1 VPIFELLVLGLMG
14 LILAFAFRLYEAQQ
28 DTDPRVEFLRRLKR
42 EFLALKDFTAAT
54 VARDQ
59 SSVSNY
65 LAHPS
70 KDMASV
76 IRTNM
81 LASDL
86 WLTNTLAVA
95 NELVDEAPTQ
105 ALAAASLNI
114 RVATNYSLA
123 HLDLINLIEET
134 RSAHRSYSNAVEY
147 ILKNAGSPLIKDR
160 LDNYQRM
167 ELQQSQRLINYSRQ
181 AGVRALAIDQLMPDP
196 QDTFYSIERKL
207 RNLQYLQLL
216 VCVAAGFLLIT
227 LLYRWRLAQS
237 NRIML
242 AHAGQQAHM
251 DKLAHFSR
259 LAQELAHEIKQPLT
273 AINAR
278 LYTLQKSLATDG
290 APARDAAVI
299 RSEIKRLD
307 QVVKDFLMLARP
319 SEPVLASI
327 NASQT
332 LREVHDL
339 MSTQLAEQ
347 SIAFQFECKEDLP
360 MMADAYQLKQV
371 LINLIKNAVESL
383 GNDGRIILRG
393 RADTLAINENCPPEH
408 VAVIEVEDNGPGIP
422 PELQTKIFDPFF
434 STKKDGT
441 GLGLAIAARM
451 IDKHAGRLKFSSN
464 PGEGTVFQILLP
476 STIRAVTA

>member
-1 VPIFELLVLGLMG
+1 MVLVLMG
-14 LILAFAFRLYEAQQ
+14 LIGGIAFKLYEVQPKVDQ
-28 DTDPRVEFLRRLKR
+28 RVDFFNRVRR
-42 EFLALKDFTAAT
+42 EFLALSEFTAAAVT
-54 VARDQ
+54 RDQ
-59 SSVSNY
+59 LSFSNFI
-65 LAHPS
+65 AHPS
-70 KDMASV
+70 DEKAAA
-76 IRTNM
+76 IRSRMKETDTWYVDTLS
-81 LASDL
+81 LAR
-86 WLTNTLAVA
+86 
-95 NELVDEAPTQ
+95 ELMDEAPTQ
-105 ALAAASLNI
+105 TLAAASLNF
-114 RVATNYSLA
+114 RMATNSSLT
-123 HLDLINLIEET
+123 HLDLVGLLEET
-134 RSAHRSYSNAVEY
+134 RSAHGSYSNSIEY
-147 ILKNAGSPLIKDR
+147 VLKNSGNRLLIQER
-160 LDNYQRM
+160 LDNYQRLIVQ
-167 ELQQSQRLINYSRQ
+167 EAQRLMNLSRQ
-181 AGVRALAIDQLMPDP
+181 ASLQGLAIDQVMSGPVGLL
-196 QDTFYSIERKL
+196 SS
-207 RNLQYLQLL
+207 LQNELKQMRFQLL
-216 VCVAAGFLLIT
+216 LISVAVCFLLIT
-227 LLYRWRLAQS
+227 LLYRWRLAQA

-242 AHAGQQAHM
+242 AHAGQKAHM

-278 LYTLQKSLATDG
+278 LYTLQKSLTADG
-290 APARDAAVI
+290 APAHDAAVI

-332 LREVHDL
+332 LREVHEL

-347 SIAFQFECKEDLP
+347 SIAFHFECGDDLP
-360 MMADAYQLKQV
+360 LMADAYQLKQV

-383 GNDGRIILRG
+383 GSDGRIVLRG
-393 RADTLAINENCPPEH
+393 RKDTLAINENCPPEQ

-422 PELQTKIFDPFF
+422 PDLQTKIFDPFF

-476 STIRAVTA
+476 STTRSVAA